1 MQMKKPKHEQI
12 IIALELFV
20 ETYEQ
25 ANTGIEKAVV
35 DNNVIYFL
43 NSVLGKY
50 SIETR
55 ERYFQEYEKRKEISG
70 LPPNQIINN

>member
-1 MQMKKPKHEQI
+1 MPKPKQDKI
-12 IIALELFV
+12 INALELFV

-43 NSVLGKY
+43 NAILGKY

-55 ERYFQEYEKRKEISG
+55 EEYYQEYEKRKET
-70 LPPNQIINN
+70 